1 MVQTSV
7 PELYEDEQ
15 HSVVEI
21 RTDSLQTLRELGPP
35 DLVHLVKQPVK
46 STTKQIGV
54 YHHVTGVDASSSAS
68 LAAYINTLTYQP
80 HDKQNKVISGLYC
93 CYNAFSRVD
102 MRVQVQ
108 IPGTVE
114 SYCVDER
121 GNKLEAT
128 EEHWL
133 ETYLCSVL
141 RAYSYADNG
150 SGDTIK
156 RIIGVRRFNP
166 ITSTEQEHKFLEA
179 AEKLFFSG
187 WQLGSDPE
195 IQVPNLVSNHLTSGL
210 LHYIKTSG
218 RYMSGVNLFEKLRM
232 RDPEVASLLARVYM
246 MGDEEVKAVKLLHDV
261 IEELPMDYSLLDCQA
276 EFCNRKGRSDMALDI
291 AKRSVIAAP
300 SEFGTWA
307 RLAEIYVGMEEW
319 DLALLTLNSCPMFT
333 YQDKDA
339 PRLPEPARISL
350 PLAPET
356 MCDEIDDAGATPE
369 VDTVHPTLR
378 RLAAGN
384 YKGTFHKAYVLL
396 TEITKKIGWDQLL
409 RIRSQVFVME
419 EEYRNE
425 KQHAPGGS
433 RNASTVA
440 LRGRE
445 TPQPNGHGEP
455 LEEDHRDSEDMIQSE
470 ADSEVTDLQANGEPS
485 AASSH
490 LDPDVS
496 KPTHTITVRSG
507 DETPQPQPPDND
519 PSHQQYTQFQHK
531 RLCER
536 WLDNLFMVLYE
547 DLRIYTIWRTEASQY
562 RQQQLAYKKS
572 AEEWEILGELAE
584 RLHHPEE
591 AVEAWQSCLSMR
603 FSPKAMRGVLDLY
616 ERKNDGRNQL
626 GALIRLVAWQYR
638 WYSEFSPDLL
648 YIMRRLI
655 EEEGAVKVRSIIQ
668 ATSLPQHILDLTHQ
682 YAALCAAFRSSG
694 SDDDVVDI
702 VTDGDVLLDLGGLA
716 GVQKEVSLRVSGRVI
731 SLASP
736 VLRDKLYHATGASK
750 NEYPRRLSVKDED
763 GDAMLLICNI
773 IHLRNDKLPP
783 RLPAE
788 MLYNLAILSEKLQC
802 GIAVS
807 RATSPWFDR
816 LFNAPAQ
823 VYVDMCRLIEAT
835 ILLDEPIF
843 FARFTA
849 RWIMNEPLD
858 GKFAVAPTTHVRM
871 KTLSLQL
878 QQRRQ
883 SHIQALRADLDLLVD
898 CCSLAFA
905 KPAEHYIDYA
915 PGMLPDPD
923 DQGRTGS
930 ICRVDEG
937 AATLYLGGLRD
948 EKIWPATVWPPTLG
962 EIVEAIKTFNIPEYD
977 DCDKCEFCEG
987 VKAKFSLAVTMLKSM
1002 HASRMWGLCLDCFRA
1017 ETGTNKG
1024 ECRYE
1029 HAKARS

>member
-694 SDDDVVDI
+694 SD
-702 VTDGDVLLDLGGLA
+702 G
-716 GVQKEVSLRVSGRVI
+716 
-731 SLASP
+731 
-736 VLRDKLYHATGASK
+736 
-750 NEYPRRLSVKDED
+750 
-763 GDAMLLICNI
+763 
-773 IHLRNDKLPP
+773 
-783 RLPAE
+783 
-788 MLYNLAILSEKLQC
+788 
-802 GIAVS
+802 
-807 RATSPWFDR
+807 
-816 LFNAPAQ
+816 
-823 VYVDMCRLIEAT
+823 
-835 ILLDEPIF
+835 
-843 FARFTA
+843 
-849 RWIMNEPLD
+849 
-858 GKFAVAPTTHVRM
+858 
-871 KTLSLQL
+871 
-878 QQRRQ
+878 
-883 SHIQALRADLDLLVD
+883 
-898 CCSLAFA
+898 
-905 KPAEHYIDYA
+905 
-915 PGMLPDPD
+915 
-923 DQGRTGS
+923 
-930 ICRVDEG
+930 
-937 AATLYLGGLRD
+937 
-948 EKIWPATVWPPTLG
+948 
-962 EIVEAIKTFNIPEYD
+962 
-977 DCDKCEFCEG
+977 
-987 VKAKFSLAVTMLKSM
+987 
-1002 HASRMWGLCLDCFRA
+1002 
-1017 ETGTNKG
+1017 
-1024 ECRYE
+1024 
-1029 HAKARS
+1029 

>member
-7 PELYEDEQ
+7 PELYEDDS
-15 HSVVEI
+15 HSVIEI
-21 RTDSLQTLRELGPP
+21 RTESLQSLRELGPP

-46 STTKQIGV
+46 STTKQIGL
-54 YHHVTGVDASSSAS
+54 YHHVTGIDASSSAS

-80 HDKQNKVISGLYC
+80 NDKQHKVISGLYC

-150 SGDTIK
+150 TGDTIK

-166 ITSTEQEHKFLEA
+166 IMSTEQEHKFLEA

-210 LHYIKTSG
+210 LDYIRTTGRYTSG
-218 RYMSGVNLFEKLRM
+218 INLFEKLRM
-232 RDPEVASLLARVYM
+232 RDPEISSLLARVYM
-246 MGDEEVKAVKLLHDV
+246 MGDEEVKAVKLLHEAV
-261 IEELPMDYSLLDCQA
+261 EELPMDYSILDCQA
-276 EFCNRKGRSDMALDI
+276 EFCNRKGRSDLALEI
-291 AKRSVIAAP
+291 AKRGVVSAP

-307 RLAEIYVGMEEW
+307 RLAEVYVGMEQW

-356 MCDEIDDAGATPE
+356 LCDEIDDAGATPGSDE
-369 VDTVHPTLR
+369 VHPTLR

-384 YKGTFHKAYVLL
+384 YKGTFHKAYILL
-396 TEITKKIGWDQLL
+396 TEVTKKIGWDQLL
-409 RIRSQVFVME
+409 KIRSQVFVME
-419 EEYRNE
+419 EEYRHE
-425 KQHAPGGS
+425 KQTGPPGS

-440 LRGRE
+440 LRGTD

-455 LEEDHRDSEDMIQSE
+455 VLGDQVEETDESDGADDEHDDDDDSQ
-470 ADSEVTDLQANGEPS
+470 TDGEPT

-490 LDPDVS
+490 LDPGVS
-496 KPTHTITVRSG
+496 KPSHSITVRSG
-507 DETPQPQPPDND
+507 AETPQPQPPSID
-519 PSHQQYTQFQHK
+519 PTHQQYIQFQHK

-584 RLHHPEE
+584 RLHHRDES
-591 AVEAWQSCLSMR
+591 VEAWQSCLSMR
-603 FSPKAMRGVLDLY
+603 FSPKAMKGVLGLY
-616 ERKNDGRNQL
+616 ERTGDGRMVL

-638 WYSEFSPDLL
+638 WYSEFSPELL
-648 YIMRRLI
+648 YAMRRLI

-682 YAALCAAFRSSG
+682 YAGLCAAFRSSG
-694 SDDDVVDI
+694 SD
-702 VTDGDVLLDLGGLA
+702 G
-716 GVQKEVSLRVSGRVI
+716 
-731 SLASP
+731 
-736 VLRDKLYHATGASK
+736 
-750 NEYPRRLSVKDED
+750 
-763 GDAMLLICNI
+763 
-773 IHLRNDKLPP
+773 
-783 RLPAE
+783 
-788 MLYNLAILSEKLQC
+788 
-802 GIAVS
+802 
-807 RATSPWFDR
+807 
-816 LFNAPAQ
+816 
-823 VYVDMCRLIEAT
+823 
-835 ILLDEPIF
+835 
-843 FARFTA
+843 
-849 RWIMNEPLD
+849 
-858 GKFAVAPTTHVRM
+858 
-871 KTLSLQL
+871 
-878 QQRRQ
+878 
-883 SHIQALRADLDLLVD
+883 
-898 CCSLAFA
+898 
-905 KPAEHYIDYA
+905 
-915 PGMLPDPD
+915 
-923 DQGRTGS
+923 
-930 ICRVDEG
+930 
-937 AATLYLGGLRD
+937 
-948 EKIWPATVWPPTLG
+948 
-962 EIVEAIKTFNIPEYD
+962 
-977 DCDKCEFCEG
+977 
-987 VKAKFSLAVTMLKSM
+987 
-1002 HASRMWGLCLDCFRA
+1002 
-1017 ETGTNKG
+1017 
-1024 ECRYE
+1024 
-1029 HAKARS
+1029 